1 MQKFIEELDSGDRR
15 VANNWTIVA
24 FSLYGSILA
33 SLAIYA
39 AVEHNRDIGL
49 AAADVSTPAQAQH

>member
-33 SLAIYA
+33 GLAIYA
-39 AVEHNRDIGL
+39 AVEHNRDIGF

>member
-24 FSLYGSILA
+24 FGLYGSILA
-33 SLAIYA
+33 GLAIYT
-39 AVEHNRDIGL
+39 AVEHSRDASL
-49 AAADVSTPAQAQH
+49 AAADVSTLAQPQR